1 MHIEMSISRVSNSLN
16 LRLLPTCKKISKMSV
31 LTTSFHPQTRN
42 ISQSATP
49 SQSGTIHMSHLNPDI
64 ISKIEKQIAEQENDN
79 PEKQRH
85 EEGWEDILQTYKVE
99 GIILR
104 PYTHLLERPGKNI
117 RSSLLDAFNLW
128 LQVPEK
134 PFKLISEVIQMLHNA
149 SLLLD
154 DIEDGSEL
162 RRGAPTAHKVFGEA
176 LTINSA
182 NYLYFVA
189 LEKVIE
195 LNNPE
200 AVKIYT
206 EQMLELHRGQGM
218 EIHWREE
225 GQCPSEEEYRTMVIQ
240 KTGGLFNLAV
250 RLMQLFQTKR
260 DPVLA
265 EYNYGELAN
274 LMGLYFQIR
283 DDYANLVLD
292 EYTQTKTF
300 AEDLTEGKYNYPIIH
315 AIRNFPGDSKVQSI
329 LRQKTQDMELKKYC
343 VSLLEASGSFEYS
356 KMTMT
361 ELDERIRREI
371 SQLGGNASMMNL
383 MDKLGNWK

>member
-1 MHIEMSISRVSNSLN
+1 
-16 LRLLPTCKKISKMSV
+16 
-31 LTTSFHPQTRN
+31 
-42 ISQSATP
+42 
-49 SQSGTIHMSHLNPDI
+49 
-64 ISKIEKQIAEQENDN
+64 
-79 PEKQRH
+79 
-85 EEGWEDILQTYKVE
+85 
-99 GIILR
+99 
-104 PYTHLLERPGKNI
+104 
-117 RSSLLDAFNLW
+117 
-128 LQVPEK
+128 
-134 PFKLISEVIQMLHNA
+134 MLHNA

-189 LEKVIE
+189 LEKVTPLFIYQLTFSYVYSFPSISALIKLFFLHQVLE
-195 LNNPE
+195 LNNAE

-225 GQCPSEEEYRTMVIQ
+225 GVCPSEEEYRTMVIQ

-250 RLMQLFQTKR
+250 RMMQLFQTKS
-260 DPVLA
+260 DPILA

-283 DDYANLVLD
+283 DDYANLVLE

-300 AEDLTEGKYNYPIIH
+300 AEDLTEGKYNFPIIH
-315 AIRNFPGDSKVQSI
+315 AIRNFPGDNKVQSI
-329 LRQKTQDMELKKYC
+329 LKQRTQDIELKKYC

-356 KMTMT
+356 KITLN
-361 ELDERIRREI
+361 ELDDRIRREI
-371 SQLGGNASMMNL
+371 SQLGGNSQMTYL
-383 MDKLGNWK
+383 MDKLGNWKQAN